1 MNFASNQRVLLID
14 DLLAIHQDFTKI
26 LRPPTPERSAI
37 AALEQALFEDAT
49 PTPAEAPFELGSA
62 LQGQEGLAMAE
73 AALSAGRPF
82 ALAFVDMR
90 MPPGW
95 DGVETI
101 RRLWQLDPHLQVVIC
116 TAYSDYSWTQVME
129 RLDTR
134 DRLLVLKKP
143 FDSIEVSQL
152 ARTLTA
158 KWNLSQRASLLRSG
172 LEDEVLQRT
181 GELRRTN
188 TALEAQMGERKRL
201 ESQLVQTE
209 KLASLGQLTAG
220 VAHEINNPMGFVHA
234 NLGTLETYFSATQA
248 MLDAY
253 QAEAAG
259 LADADAAAR
268 LQQLR
273 ERLDLDQVRA
283 DTPVLIAQ
291 SREGIERVR
300 RIVMDLKDF
309 SRSSAAEAW
318 QWSDLHHGID
328 STLNIIASDIAQRAD
343 VVKEYGDLPE
353 IECQPSHLNQA
364 VLNLLQN
371 ALSAMDGQRG
381 TIRISTGRSGSG
393 LVWLDVADSGIGIA
407 PEILPRIFDPFFT
420 TRPVGKG
427 TGLGLSIAYGVVQ
440 RHGGRIEVQSTP
452 GAGTVF
458 RILLPVRQ
466 PVRST

>member
-1 MNFASNQRVLLID
+1 MNFANNQRILLID
-14 DLLAIHQDFTKI
+14 DLPAIHQDFAKI

-49 PTPAEAPFELGSA
+49 STPAEAPFELGSA

-259 LADADAAAR
+259 LDADAVAR
-268 LQQLR
+268 LRQLR
-273 ERLDLDQVRA
+273 ERLDLEQVRA
-283 DTPVLIAQ
+283 DTPMLIAQ
-291 SREGIERVR
+291 SRAGIERVR

-318 QWSDLHHGID
+318 QWSDLHVGID

-393 LVWLDVADSGIGIA
+393 LVWLDVADSGVGIA

-452 GAGTVF
+452 GTGSVF

>member
-1 MNFASNQRVLLID
+1 
-14 DLLAIHQDFTKI
+14 
-26 LRPPTPERSAI
+26 
-37 AALEQALFEDAT
+37 
-49 PTPAEAPFELGSA
+49 
-62 LQGQEGLAMAE
+62 
-73 AALSAGRPF
+73 
-82 ALAFVDMR
+82 
-90 MPPGW
+90 
-95 DGVETI
+95 
-101 RRLWQLDPHLQVVIC
+101 
-116 TAYSDYSWTQVME
+116 
-129 RLDTR
+129 
-134 DRLLVLKKP
+134 
-143 FDSIEVSQL
+143 
-152 ARTLTA
+152 
-158 KWNLSQRASLLRSG
+158 
-172 LEDEVLQRT
+172 
-181 GELRRTN
+181 
-188 TALEAQMGERKRL
+188 
-201 ESQLVQTE
+201 
-209 KLASLGQLTAG
+209 
-220 VAHEINNPMGFVHA
+220 
-234 NLGTLETYFSATQA
+234 

-253 QAEAAG
+253 QAEAAR

-268 LQQLR
+268 LRRLR
-273 ERLDLDQVRA
+273 ERLDLDQVSA
-283 DTPVLIAQ
+283 DAPMLIAQ

-300 RIVMDLKDF
+300 RIVTDLKDF

-371 ALSAMDGQRG
+371 ALYAIDGQRG

-393 LVWLDVADSGIGIA
+393 LVWLDVADSGVGIA

-440 RHGGRIEVQSTP
+440 RHGGRIEVQSAP
-452 GAGTVF
+452 GEGSVF

>member
-1 MNFASNQRVLLID
+1 
-14 DLLAIHQDFTKI
+14 
-26 LRPPTPERSAI
+26 
-37 AALEQALFEDAT
+37 
-49 PTPAEAPFELGSA
+49 
-62 LQGQEGLAMAE
+62 
-73 AALSAGRPF
+73 
-82 ALAFVDMR
+82 
-90 MPPGW
+90 
-95 DGVETI
+95 
-101 RRLWQLDPHLQVVIC
+101 
-116 TAYSDYSWTQVME
+116 ME

-158 KWNLSQRASLLRSG
+158 KWNLSQRAALLRSG

-268 LQQLR
+268 LRRLR
-273 ERLDLDQVRA
+273 ERLDLDQVSA
-283 DTPVLIAQ
+283 DAPTLIAQ
-291 SREGIERVR
+291 SREGLERVR

-309 SRSSAAEAW
+309 SRSSTAEAW

-371 ALSAMDGQRG
+371 ALYAMDGRRG

-420 TRPVGKG
+420 TRPAGKG

-452 GAGTVF
+452 GEGSVF